1 MQVLKITEQLLIQR
15 KPVFKMDSRCPGY
28 RWVCTRCHKPNSIEA
43 RTGDWTPIAAT
54 AFTAAQRHWEDLHGA
69 RVLDWLHARIRMQ
82 RFCSLPVFPDTDSI
96 NPSEGLWIRLENGV
110 SVSGTPFTQ
119 NYAKEEKKGMSRLSD
134 IEARLRELEKE
145 AARYARFPK
154 TDEWPTG
161 TVIVYDWSP
170 ARNDAAEVFTYAVL
184 KADNGKWYWTGHG
197 LTGKSGGD
205 YDRLV
210 ENLADDNVSDIRI
223 ATPEDFDPLFPELT
237 DLMSEEDAAKV
248 EAFLANSETGVKV
261 ERPARREGGIFVP
274 VVKGSEK

>member
-1 MQVLKITEQLLIQR
+1 
-15 KPVFKMDSRCPGY
+15 
-28 RWVCTRCHKPNSIEA
+28 
-43 RTGDWTPIAAT
+43 
-54 AFTAAQRHWEDLHGA
+54 
-69 RVLDWLHARIRMQ
+69 
-82 RFCSLPVFPDTDSI
+82 
-96 NPSEGLWIRLENGV
+96 
-110 SVSGTPFTQ
+110 
-119 NYAKEEKKGMSRLSD
+119 MSRLSD